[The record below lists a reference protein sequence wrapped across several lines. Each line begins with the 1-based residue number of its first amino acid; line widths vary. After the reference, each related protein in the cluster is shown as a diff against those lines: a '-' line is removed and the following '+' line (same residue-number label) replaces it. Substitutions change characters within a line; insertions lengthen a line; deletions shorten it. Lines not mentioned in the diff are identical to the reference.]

1 MDLSIVIPAYNE
13 AHKVARDIAAAS
25 AFLLRHQFSG
35 EIIIADDGSHDGT
48 ASAAEKCSTPSGIGL
63 QVLRLPHRG
72 KGATVR
78 DGMLATHGDYAM
90 FADSGVCVPCDDAL
104 QGLSMIREG
113 ECDIA
118 NGSRKLP
125 ESRIQSPQSFYRR
138 TLSRMFRWAVAH
150 YMNLPPGLSDTQC
163 GFKVYRGEVARELY
177 AACHTEGF
185 MFDLEILIR
194 AREAGHTVAE
204 FPVHW
209 AWDRDS
215 RLKPARILLRTLIDL
230 RDVKLHAARP
240 AQAETL
246 ARE

>member
-13 AHKVARDIAAAS
+13 AHKIARDIAAAS
-25 AFLLRHQFSG
+25 EFLQRHHLSG
-35 EIIIADDGSHDGT
+35 EVIIADDGSHDGT
-48 ASAAEKCSTPSGIGL
+48 SDAARKCVAPAGIGL
-63 QVLRLPHRG
+63 QVLSLPHRG
-72 KGATVR
+72 KGAAVR
-78 DGMLATHGDYAM
+78 DGMLATHSDYAM
-90 FADSGVCVPCDDAL
+90 FADSGVCVPYDDAL
-104 QGLSMIREG
+104 QGLTMIRDG

-125 ESRIQSPQSFYRR
+125 ESKIESPQSFYRR

-150 YMNLPPGLSDTQC
+150 YMSLPPGLSDTQC

-177 AACHTEGF
+177 AACHTAGF

-194 AREAGHTVAE
+194 ARVAGYTVAE

-215 RLKPARILLRTLIDL
+215 RLKPARILLRTLLDL
-230 RDVKLHAARP
+230 RDVKHHAARP
-240 AQAETL
+240 AQAEVTVQS
-246 ARE
+246 